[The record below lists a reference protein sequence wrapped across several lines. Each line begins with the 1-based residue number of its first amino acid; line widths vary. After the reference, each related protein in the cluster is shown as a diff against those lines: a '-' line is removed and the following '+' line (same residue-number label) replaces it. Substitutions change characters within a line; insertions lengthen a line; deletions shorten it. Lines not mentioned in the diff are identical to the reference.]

1 MNSPKDAGF
10 LFIHTYVFLQIR
22 RESFSIF
29 VGLISDSRLFEWL
42 VLPIYNR
49 YPISDLFLYPS
60 HTALSLLYSA
70 ISCEGCERR
79 HCIRSFAL
87 MQKNQKIKAAS
98 AELLR
103 LFVSLCAPQTRCAQT
118 ATLRPLHSV
127 PPLNAHQNE
136 AGPSIDN

>member
-1 MNSPKDAGF
+1 MNSPKYAGF
-10 LFIHTYVFLQIR
+10 LFIHAYVFLQIQ

-60 HTALSLLYSA
+60 HTVLSILYSA

-87 MQKNQKIKAAS
+87 MQKNQKIKAHTPEAT
-98 AELLR
+98 
-103 LFVSLCAPQTRCAQT
+103 VSVAALKSRKTRFAQT
-118 ATLRPLHSV
+118 A
-127 PPLNAHQNE
+127 E
-136 AGPSIDN
+136 IF

>member
-10 LFIHTYVFLQIR
+10 LFIHAYVFLQIQ

-60 HTALSLLYSA
+60 HTALSLLYSE

-98 AELLR
+98 PELLR

-118 ATLRPLHSV
+118 ATLRPLHFV
-127 PPLNAHQNE
+127 PTLNAHQNE
-136 AGPSIDN
+136 ANPIDN

>member
-1 MNSPKDAGF
+1 MNSPKYAGF
-10 LFIHTYVFLQIR
+10 LFIHAYVFLQIQ

-49 YPISDLFLYPS
+49 YTISDLFLYPS
-60 HTALSLLYSA
+60 HTPLSLLYSA

-79 HCIRSFAL
+79 LYIRTFGL
-87 MQKNQKIKAAS
+87 TQKYQKIKAAS

-118 ATLRPLHSV
+118 ATLWPLHSV
-127 PPLNAHQNE
+127 PTLNAHQNE
-136 AGPSIDN
+136 AGPIDN

>member
-10 LFIHTYVFLQIR
+10 LFIHAYVFLQIQ

-60 HTALSLLYSA
+60 HTVLSLLYSA
-70 ISCEGCERR
+70 ISREGCERR
-79 HCIRSFAL
+79 LYIRTFGL
-87 MQKNQKIKAAS
+87 PQKYQKIKAAS

-103 LFVSLCAPQTRCAQT
+103 LFVTLCAPQTRCAQT

-127 PPLNAHQNE
+127 PTLNAHQNE
-136 AGPSIDN
+136 AKTIEN